1 MGACGAWPRGT
12 LPVSASLPPAAI
24 TWATSCSAFG
34 SAEAAARWPFEL
46 AGVDGGLDPRCRG
59 RAAAATGRA
68 DLKGPQTTIPTV
80 EGCPGPFVATTRCP
94 SPQPPTQRPADGL
107 RVGSRFHGTVAV
119 TAPTG

>member
-46 AGVDGGLDPRCRG
+46 AGVDGGLDPPLPWPG
-59 RAAAATGRA
+59 GG
-68 DLKGPQTTIPTV
+68 DGP
-80 EGCPGPFVATTRCP
+80 R
-94 SPQPPTQRPADGL
+94 RP
-107 RVGSRFHGTVAV
+107 
-119 TAPTG
+119 